1 MYIFIFAE
9 NNRTDSDKDLLDS
22 KSKNTSKVHE
32 PQVLVKKDKEVL
44 PICFMQCDKW
54 IKLLSLMSYIW
65 QWYF

>member
-44 PICFMQCDKW
+44 LICFMQCDK
-54 IKLLSLMSYIW
+54 
-65 QWYF
+65 